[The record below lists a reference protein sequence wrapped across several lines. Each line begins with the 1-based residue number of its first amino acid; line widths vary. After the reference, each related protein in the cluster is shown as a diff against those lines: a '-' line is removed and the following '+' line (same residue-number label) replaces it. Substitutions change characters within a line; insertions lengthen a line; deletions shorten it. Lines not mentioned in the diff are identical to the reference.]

1 MMNHQTQ
8 ATHPPTSEP
17 ARQRRRSVLGAV
29 LLLLLVSM
37 MLMACAAPLGA
48 THPDEPCAQFV
59 RNRYPTIPAYDQ
71 FVTWSRAQ
79 RDSLMVAAEQETPLG
94 QLVLYR
100 VTCPGEAATE
110 GMNLSGFYLLDT
122 PAERKSSVI
131 AADVTPELAS
141 TTAIQTLTSRHF
153 QREDGQFI
161 TYVLGQVNDPAVQ
174 TVEATLDTGDV
185 VSATLSEHTFVLLVA
200 GQRTACDLRALDAAG
215 TILAQ
220 SSEQTPPDDATCPAQ
235 D

>member
-1 MMNHQTQ
+1 MMNDQTR
-8 ATHPPTSEP
+8 ATYALAPGP
-17 ARQRRRSVLGAV
+17 AHQRRRPVLGAV

-79 RDSLMVAAEQETPLG
+79 RDSLTVAAEQETPLG

-110 GMNLSGFYLLDT
+110 GMNLSGFYLLHT
-122 PAERKSSVI
+122 PPGRQSSVI
-131 AADVTPELAS
+131 AADVTPELTS

-153 QREDGQFI
+153 RREGGQFI
-161 TYVLGQVNDPAVQ
+161 TYVLGQVNDPDVQ
-174 TVEATLDTGDV
+174 SVEATLDTGEV
-185 VSATLSEHTFVLLVA
+185 VSATLSEHTFVLLVE
-200 GQRTACDLRALDAAG
+200 GQRAACNLRALDAAG

-220 SSEQTPPDDATCPAQ
+220 SSEQTPPGDATCPAQ